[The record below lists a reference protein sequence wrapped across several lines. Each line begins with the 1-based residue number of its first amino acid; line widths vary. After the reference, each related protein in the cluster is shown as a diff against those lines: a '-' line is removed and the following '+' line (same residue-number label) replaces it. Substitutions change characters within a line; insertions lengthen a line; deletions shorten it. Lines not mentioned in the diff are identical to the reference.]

1 MARFRSVGCFVFGSV
16 KYRAGTVFASDS
28 GSALA
33 GDVVPPGGLTSA
45 QMSPAFV
52 PLDGTAST
60 MMAGSRFAN
69 TPTTTIDGAN
79 SVHG

>member
-1 MARFRSVGCFVFGSV
+1 MARFRSVGCFVIGARKF
-16 KYRAGTVFASDS
+16 KAGTIFADTV
-28 GSALA
+28 GNALA
-33 GDVVPPGGLTSA
+33 GDEVWPGGLTSA
-45 QMSPAFV
+45 QMSPSLV